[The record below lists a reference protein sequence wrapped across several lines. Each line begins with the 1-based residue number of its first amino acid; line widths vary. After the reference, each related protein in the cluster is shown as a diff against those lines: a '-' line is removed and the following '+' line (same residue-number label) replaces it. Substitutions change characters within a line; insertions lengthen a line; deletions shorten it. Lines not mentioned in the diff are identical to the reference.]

1 MKTKTRKPGK
11 QRKRLYN
18 APHHRRGS
26 ILSAHLS
33 SELRESHNTRSIP
46 VRAGDT
52 VRMLRGDYKGFEGKI
67 LRVDRGGYRIF
78 VEGINREK
86 ADGTSV
92 LVPIH
97 PSKVELVRLNLDDKW
112 RTKILE
118 RKGAVEEEV
127 PPLEEEVAEA
137 ERVEA
142 TEEPSEETSELEG
155 EG

>member
-33 SELRESHNTRSIP
+33 SELRDSHNTRSVP

-52 VRMLRGDYKGFEGKI
+52 VRILRGDYKGFEGKI
-67 LRVDRGGYRIF
+67 LRVDRGGYRIS

-118 RKGAVEEEV
+118 RKGAVEEEAA
-127 PPLEEEVAEA
+127 PLEEEAAEA
-137 ERVEA
+137 ERVEPA
-142 TEEPSEETSELEG
+142 EEPSEETSELEG
-155 EG
+155 ER

>member
-11 QRKRLYN
+11 QRERLHN

-26 ILSAHLS
+26 IIAAHLS

-46 VRAGDT
+46 VRVGDT

-67 LRVDRGGYRIF
+67 LRVSRGRYRIF
-78 VEGINREK
+78 IDGINREK

-97 PSKVELVRLNLDDKW
+97 PSKVEVVRLNLDDKW
-112 RTKILE
+112 RARILE
-118 RKGAVEEEV
+118 RKGPIEEAG
-127 PPLEEEVAEA
+127 PLEEEVE
-137 ERVEA
+137 EE
-142 TEEPSEETSELEG
+142 TEGLETAEETSSLEG
-155 EG
+155 ER

>member
-26 ILSAHLS
+26 VLSAHLS
-33 SELRESHNTRSIP
+33 SELRESKNTRSVP
-46 VRAGDT
+46 VRTGDT

-78 VEGINREK
+78 IEGINREK
-86 ADGTSV
+86 ADGTSA

-97 PSKVELVRLNLDDKW
+97 PSKVEVVRLNLDDKW
-112 RTKILE
+112 RAKILE
-118 RKGAVEEEV
+118 RKGAIEETLGLKEEAEEE
-127 PPLEEEVAEA
+127 EA
-137 ERVEA
+137 ETA
-142 TEEPSEETSELEG
+142 EESVEETSEAEG
-155 EG
+155 ER